1 MKETSMNPRTLV
13 ATAIVLA
20 VTATSTAAVSAD
32 LPDQAAPAATN
43 ARVAPEQPDR
53 GQPQRSVVAPPKPQV
68 ETIVQPGLK
77 KIDKHERV
85 SDVLKAR
92 QRAGGTGRVVSE

>member
-1 MKETSMNPRTLV
+1 MNRRTLV
-13 ATAIVLA
+13 ATAIALA
-20 VTATSTAAVSAD
+20 MTAATTAAVSAD
-32 LPDQAAPAATN
+32 LSDQAHQAAADARAAGPAAQ
-43 ARVAPEQPDR
+43 PEG

-68 ETIVQPGLK
+68 ETVVQPGLK

-92 QRAGGTGRVVSE
+92 KRAGGTGRVVAE